1 MLDSYK
7 GKYVK
12 ALISSGSGAA
22 IGNVNGL
29 YNSVITLFGTVK
41 KNDGQFVEFENT
53 TMLYYPGVNYCLE
66 RFGTMTPDNIKQPLA
81 FENPSSLINVNN
93 IIALSIVE

>member
-22 IGNVNGL
+22 IGSVPGL
-29 YNSVITLFGTVK
+29 YNSIITLFGTVK
-41 KNDGQFVEFENT
+41 KSDGQFVEFENT
-53 TMLYYPGVNYCLE
+53 TMLYYPGVNYCLDH
-66 RFGTMTPDNIKQPLA
+66 FGTMTADNVKQPLA
-81 FENPSSLINVNN
+81 FENPTSLVNINN
-93 IIALSIVE
+93 IITLSIVE